1 MAENK
6 EPIKVPL
13 KITNTTNQSIYQTNQ
28 TIWTSDIESILLQFT
43 IEDKEP
49 IDLIGWSYSIYL
61 SQKNGMFV
69 VREFDIESITEINQT
84 VFNYKMYADEL
95 KNSGMVTGQIIIKKD
110 GTALTSR
117 QFTFMIQNGLDHN
130 LNAPYQYV
138 ESLSMLNEQL
148 FILREHTEENENKRI
163 VNENERELSETQRSI
178 DYKNKVDNAIVEADV
193 VEKVDNK
200 VAELAPRLTEVTAQL
215 TQTAK
220 INSQVNFVDFVQNN
234 KQPYDYM
241 KLLKRADNAYQIWL
255 SNSDKGIIYDFVKD
269 PNDDFV
275 KLNAGFSGLNK
286 NGYVFV
292 DKDVVSDTDLTG
304 NFMTSGVS
312 RYTTTIGNT
321 FTLKA
326 TGERLVLTINA
337 ETRGGLWSVTVD
349 GNAPKMVSCYNP
361 TTVEKDVVIAEGLS
375 NVTHTVV
382 GTFLGDDPNN
392 PPSSSPSRGYIR
404 GIDTPEKGTL
414 TGYSGSVSNTTE
426 KTLLATSS
434 NKEFA
439 FTVTK
444 NGFQNWVPEHDAKGS
459 AFQITPPEFYIDDQK
474 IDIVNMTVGS
484 TSAKTIEY
492 NFEIKQHFYGHAVGY
507 GPVMKIW
514 TSHKIGL
521 DGKLTFDGKMEAV
534 ENFEAVGYPMML
546 PAQNEFMNEFVS
558 GIYNTK
564 TNNGN
569 EQYSYFTQENDA
581 VNSGAII
588 SNTNKNLIVAG
599 TLLNPIK
606 TYRLG
611 EGGKPPLG
619 ESLFLWN
626 RSSKPKMYW
635 MSMQANNFVIGDTY
649 RWGFEMAMAEIDNVY
664 DMIKY

>member
-1 MAENK
+1 MALDNFRTQKIIWDRANK
-6 EPIKVPL
+6 
-13 KITNTTNQSIYQTNQ
+13 KIFETIEANSGDSNGRKLVVQVINQEVTEVLSETTLSLGWKSRKGAKGLDAFNVVDASKGIFEIYYTTEMLSNIGNLEASLILIDS
-28 TIWTSDIESILLQFT
+28 TGRIESSTFT
-43 IEDKEP
+43 I
-49 IDLIGWSYSIYL
+49 S
-61 SQKNGMFV
+61 
-69 VREFDIESITEINQT
+69 VRPSTVDDESVES
-84 VFNYKMYADEL
+84 E
-95 KNSGMVTGQIIIKKD
+95 NSF
-110 GTALTSR
+110 TALTEA
-117 QFTFMIQNGLDHN
+117 L
-130 LNAPYQYV
+130 V
-138 ESLSMLNEQL
+138 
-148 FILREHTEENENKRI
+148 K
-163 VNENERELSETQRSI
+163 VNDLE
-178 DYKNKVDNAIVEADV
+178 DNY
-193 VEKVDNK
+193 
-200 VAELAPRLTEVTAQL
+200 APRLNEVTAQL
-215 TQTAK
+215 AQTAK
-220 INSQVNFVDFVQNN
+220 INSQVDFVEFIQNN

-255 SNSDKGIIYDFVKD
+255 SNSDKGIIYDFAKD

-275 KLNAGFSGLNK
+275 KLNAGFSGLDK
-286 NGYVFV
+286 NDFVFV

-304 NFMTSGVS
+304 NFLTSGAT
-312 RYTTTIGNT
+312 RYTTTIGDT

-326 TGERLVLTINA
+326 MGERLELTINA

-349 GNAPKMVSCYNP
+349 GSEPKMVSCYSP
-361 TTVEKDVVIAEGLS
+361 TTVEKNVVIADGLT

-392 PPSSSPSRGYIR
+392 PPSSSPSRGAIR
-404 GIDTPEKGTL
+404 GIDKPEQGTL
-414 TGYSGSVSNTTE
+414 TGYAGSVSNTTE
-426 KTLLATSS
+426 NTLLATAS

-459 AFQITPPEFYIDDQK
+459 AFQITPPEFYIDGQK
-474 IDIVNMTVGS
+474 IDIENMPVGS
-484 TSAKTIEY
+484 TSAKTIGYE
-492 NFEIKQHFYGHAVGY
+492 FEIKQHLYGHAVGF

-521 DGKLTFDGKMEAV
+521 DGKLTFDGKIEAIDT
-534 ENFEAVGYPMML
+534 FEAVGYPMML